1 MKSGKTALILLAGV
15 GAGVA
20 IGYFL
25 SSEKSRK
32 LRKKITDT
40 LNEVSDDVRQ
50 KLLDEFAELKEKASD
65 LKDKGASLKDKIAYA
80 MKDLKDDAK
89 QRILDFIENY
99 HDTADSGKKNMSNN
113 SANSNSKQTS
123 TVQ

>member
-32 LRKKITDT
+32 LRKKITNT

-99 HDTADSGKKNMSNN
+99 HDTVDSGKKNTSNN
-113 SANSNSKQTS
+113 STNSKQTS

>member
-50 KLLDEFAELKEKASD
+50 KLLDEFAELKSKVSD

-80 MKDLKDDAK
+80 MRDMKDDAK
-89 QRILDFIENY
+89 QRILDFIEKN
-99 HDTADSGKKNMSNN
+99 HEDADAIKRNATS
-113 SANSNSKQTS
+113 SANSKQTS
-123 TVQ
+123 SVS

>member
-1 MKSGKTALILLAGV
+1 MKSGKTALILLAGI

-20 IGYFL
+20 IGYFM

-50 KLLDEFAELKEKASD
+50 KLLDEFSELKTKVSD

-80 MKDLKDDAK
+80 VKDLKDDAK
-89 QRILDFIENY
+89 QRILSFIENY
-99 HDTADSGKKNMSNN
+99 QEEGDQQKRTAGNN
-113 SANSNSKQTS
+113 STHTKQTS
-123 TVQ
+123 TVS